1 MAGWTQRFLAG
12 LLFFIPLILLAAIDL
27 EPRGPARS
35 AKLIRIANRPGPEL
49 LPAERCLAAVLS
61 TTNKTVDEAKIFELA
76 GVDPELGR
84 GASLRELARAA
95 RSLGIDSPLETFVL
109 TESQLT
115 QTNGEAATWIRHSI
129 DRGAPVIAN
138 LGHAGTPSFG
148 IINGYD
154 AASKMFYVLSP
165 TSVDSFSRQSLHEIA
180 LCKRAALPLESGRYE
195 ISLLPIDPAATTKL
209 NIAEGASTDAD
220 YAEHVAE
227 LKKRLPSDDFQIVVQ
242 KPFVVIGDESP
253 RTLRRRCKSTIE
265 WAVTRLKQQYFEKD
279 PERIVDVWL
288 FKDRNSYEKNVER
301 LFGRKPHTPFGY
313 YSRSDRAL
321 VMNISTGGGTL
332 VHEIVHPFIES
343 NFPECPAWFNEG
355 LASLYEQ
362 CRDRDGLIWGS
373 TNWRLRGLQDA
384 IRRDVV
390 PPFRALCETSTREF
404 YQEDPGTNYSQ
415 ARYLCY
421 YLQQH
426 GLLSEFYHRFR
437 DQVDEDPTGYE
448 TLKSVLGVDDM
459 DEFQSRWQAEILEL
473 RFPD

>member
-154 AASKMFYVLSP
+154 TASKMFYVLSP
-165 TSVDSFSRQSLHEIA
+165 TSVESFSRQSLHEIA

-195 ISLLPIDPAATTKL
+195 ISLLPIDPAAMPK
-209 NIAEGASTDAD
+209 E
-220 YAEHVAE
+220 E
-227 LKKRLPSDDFQIVVQ
+227 KKH
-242 KPFVVIGDESP
+242 
-253 RTLRRRCKSTIE
+253 RRKSAQT
-265 WAVTRLKQQYFEKD
+265 
-279 PERIVDVWL
+279 
-288 FKDRNSYEKNVER
+288 
-301 LFGRKPHTPFGY
+301 
-313 YSRSDRAL
+313 
-321 VMNISTGGGTL
+321 
-332 VHEIVHPFIES
+332 
-343 NFPECPAWFNEG
+343 
-355 LASLYEQ
+355 
-362 CRDRDGLIWGS
+362 
-373 TNWRLRGLQDA
+373 
-384 IRRDVV
+384 
-390 PPFRALCETSTREF
+390 
-404 YQEDPGTNYSQ
+404 
-415 ARYLCY
+415 
-421 YLQQH
+421 
-426 GLLSEFYHRFR
+426 
-437 DQVDEDPTGYE
+437 
-448 TLKSVLGVDDM
+448 
-459 DEFQSRWQAEILEL
+459 
-473 RFPD
+473 